1 MVLCHLCSVAGTQF
15 PYTQSSNPTASSHNA
30 GDALRHRQRAVTH
43 PSLRKEATRPAV
55 SGCGQGQGWSR
66 FGGDEGSKG
75 FRKRAR
81 VELEVMEDCEE
92 EETEAKQ
99 QTPFITARDQYVS
112 NLNCWWCTH
121 THICWTLVSFPGP
134 SCRVEGESGYKTSWT
149 HMNVQESWGSLA
161 GIWKPVIFTAS
172 LVRICIKCKKS
183 YSLHAVCHVWTCLH
197 FTLVSIATVG

>member
-43 PSLRKEATRPAV
+43 PSLRKEATRSAV

-81 VELEVMEDCEE
+81 VEPEVMEDCEE

-112 NLNCWWCTH
+112 NLNC
-121 THICWTLVSFPGP
+121 
-134 SCRVEGESGYKTSWT
+134 
-149 HMNVQESWGSLA
+149 
-161 GIWKPVIFTAS
+161 
-172 LVRICIKCKKS
+172 
-183 YSLHAVCHVWTCLH
+183 
-197 FTLVSIATVG
+197 